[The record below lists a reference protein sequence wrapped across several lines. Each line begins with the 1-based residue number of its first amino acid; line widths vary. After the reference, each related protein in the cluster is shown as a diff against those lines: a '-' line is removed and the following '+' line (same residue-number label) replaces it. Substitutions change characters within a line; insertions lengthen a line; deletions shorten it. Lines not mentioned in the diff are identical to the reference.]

1 MRTTYDLLNE
11 VLTLGFNKDEAL
23 ESIDASLDEEL
34 GFENRK
40 PIEEEKLS
48 DEIYETILLGFQCE
62 AEWR

>member
-1 MRTTYDLLNE
+1 MKTTLELLNE

-40 PIEEEKLS
+40 PIEEEDLS
-48 DEIYETILLGFQCE
+48 DELYEDILLGFKCE
-62 AEWR
+62 AEYR

>member
-1 MRTTYDLLNE
+1 MKTTLELLNE

-48 DEIYETILLGFQCE
+48 DELYETILLSFQCE